1 MVTCRARKGELPRND
16 LSWNDTRDPSLHPLS
31 QAHTLI
37 LNSTHF
43 CKNGCPQHGCVL
55 QGLGHPTPSPPPP
68 QKMVHSLVG
77 AVRSHLGKE
86 GDPTQGDRKGQQ
98 GGGTAPAK
106 VGWEEPGRGLGWG
119 LAGSLAE
126 WIGSTRQ
133 SGPTRRQQDMTGRRQ
148 TFLGH
153 TEHRGDHQ
161 VTPVHRAP
169 HFLVERCL
177 PSELALGPL
186 GLRFQSKGCSSS
198 SCQKHVCFLHDF
210 QFTRAWS
217 ST

>member
-55 QGLGHPTPSPPPP
+55 QGLGHPTPSPPPA

-106 VGWEEPGRGLGWG
+106 VGWEEPGQGLGWG

-148 TFLGH
+148 TFLWA
-153 TEHRGDHQ
+153 
-161 VTPVHRAP
+161 HRASWGP
-169 HFLVERCL
+169 PGHSCAQGSPFLGREVPPIRTGSGAPRAQTQLFLLPEACL
-177 PSELALGPL
+177 LPP
-186 GLRFQSKGCSSS
+186 
-198 SCQKHVCFLHDF
+198 
-210 QFTRAWS
+210 
-217 ST
+217 